1 MSERTAGTTDTATR
15 WLGDAEQRVWRDFI
29 AATGMLHAHLETQ
42 LQRESGMPYTY
53 FEVLVRL
60 SEAAGRTLRM
70 SELAEACNSS
80 RSKLSHA
87 VARMEV
93 SGWVSR
99 TSCPTDKRGSFAA
112 LTPEGMRA
120 LEQAAPGHVEAVRRH
135 LFDVLTAEQVAALGE
150 ISVAIRA
157 GLAGE
162 CAEAAAADAAD
173 PTMDD

>member
-1 MSERTAGTTDTATR
+1 MSDPAAAAAGTATR
-15 WLGDAEQRVWRDFI
+15 WLSDDEQRVWREFV
-29 AATGMLHAHLETQ
+29 AATGMLNAHLETQ

-53 FEVLVRL
+53 FEVLARL
-60 SEAAGRTLRM
+60 SEAPERTLRM

-87 VARMEV
+87 VARMEA

-112 LTPEGMRA
+112 LTPEGLRA
-120 LEQAAPGHVEAVRRH
+120 LEAAAPGHADAVRRH
-135 LFDVLTAEQVAALGE
+135 LFDVLTAEQVDALGE
-150 ISVAIRA
+150 ISAAIRA

-162 CAEAAAADAAD
+162 CAEAVAAE
-173 PTMDD
+173 MEE